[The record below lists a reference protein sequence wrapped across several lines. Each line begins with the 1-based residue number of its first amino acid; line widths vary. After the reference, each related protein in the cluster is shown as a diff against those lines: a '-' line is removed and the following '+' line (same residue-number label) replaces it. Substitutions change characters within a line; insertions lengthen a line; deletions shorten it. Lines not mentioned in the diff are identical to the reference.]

1 MKILN
6 NIGHT
11 LSILAV
17 LGTMGITSIASAHD
31 ADCPYCKL
39 KLKQATK
46 KMDYEVVVKVGNKKV
61 EYRCA
66 YCAIADAKRYKSDL
80 VVYMPSEKKGEPII
94 VKRKDGVWSAP
105 EGAVFLNGFKK
116 HADCADLSR
125 AFTSKE
131 AMAKYSTAMSV
142 EDPKALD
149 VDAFVKLVTKP
160 KE

>member
-1 MKILN
+1 MKLITNL
-6 NIGHT
+6 IKP
-11 LSILAV
+11 LALLAV
-17 LGTMGITSIASAHD
+17 LGTVGMTSIALAHD

-46 KMDYEVVVKVGNKKV
+46 AMDYEVVVKVGNKRV

-66 YCAIADAKRYKSDL
+66 YCAIADSKRFKSDL
-80 VVYMPSEKKGEPII
+80 VVYMPSEKKGEPVI

-105 EGAVFLNGFKK
+105 EGTVFLNGFKK

-125 AFTSKE
+125 AFTSKA